1 MLISRLK
8 ISLYLLI
15 LLAIIIFFRAGEFNF
30 SLILHDYLYT
40 SWLFNYDYGFMRRA
54 LPGELISL
62 FNIDYS
68 YRSIR
73 GIAFVILLILFYLF
87 SYFVIESLNHL
98 KISDNRAIYVAS
110 FLFLPFLTTQWIIE
124 LGRFDQ
130 IVQIM
135 QLICLICIIKTNKYF
150 FSFFL
155 ISLTIVLSALIHE
168 ASLII
173 FIPTIIL
180 IFYLKFSNKLVTLLL
195 ISFLLLALGCM
206 IFFGKIDAHHAS
218 LIIEKYKDL
227 EKFNYYAVRTTILSN
242 VDNII
247 VSYYSLINNKT
258 YLYMFFSI
266 LYLYPVICFFKK
278 VFSGV
283 SYFYVVVFALTP
295 IGLSIIAFDYFRW
308 IALAFF
314 NVSVLSFYLIISGK
328 SNNAEISKYLIER
341 KRKILLYGLVSLMV
355 GALGVFKLFPNLP
368 NQGGFSS
375 TSLPTKILTKLN
387 FPSDTKNQ
395 LFEVN
400 RDIKGWELETDLS
413 QYKETDLSQYKDI
426 DLALSWYETE
436 VKKGN
441 ALAKN
446 NLALMYTRGGQI
458 DINYEKSFH
467 LLKEASQSSVEALN
481 NLGVL
486 YANGLG
492 VDKNSNKALSY
503 YLGAAN
509 NGSAAAMYNMGMSY
523 LKGLNGLKK
532 DKAKAKHWFERAK
545 VYNFSPAL
553 YQLKHGKW
561 SK

>member
-1 MLISRLK
+1 MLISKLK
-8 ISLYLLI
+8 ISLSLLV
-15 LLAIIIFFRAGEFNF
+15 LLAIIVFFRAGMLNF
-30 SLILHDYLYT
+30 TLTIDDYLYT

-62 FNIDYS
+62 FNIDHS

-87 SYFVIESLNHL
+87 SYLVIESLNHL
-98 KISDNRAIYVAS
+98 KINDNRAVYIAS
-110 FLFLPFLTTQWIIE
+110 FLFLPFLTTQWIVE

-130 IVQIM
+130 IIQIM
-135 QLICLICIIKTNKYF
+135 QLVCLICIVKTNKYF
-150 FSFFL
+150 LSFFL
-155 ISLTIVLSALIHE
+155 IALTIVLSALIHE

-180 IFYLKFSNKLVTLLL
+180 IFYLKFSNNLATLLL
-195 ISFLLLALGCM
+195 VSFLLFALGFM
-206 IFFGKIDAHHAS
+206 ILFGKIDAHHAG

-258 YLYMFFSI
+258 YISIFFSI

-283 SYFYVVVFALTP
+283 SYFYVVIFALTP

-308 IALAFF
+308 ISLAFF
-314 NVSVLSFYLIISGK
+314 NISILCFYLIISGK
-328 SNNAEISKYLIER
+328 SNNSEISKYLIER
-341 KRKILLYGLVSLMV
+341 KRKVLLYGLISLLV
-355 GALGVFKLFPNLP
+355 GALGVVNLFPNLP
-368 NQGGFSS
+368 NQGGLS
-375 TSLPTKILTKLN
+375 TSVPTGILTKVNL
-387 FPSDTKNQ
+387 PSDTKNQ

-413 QYKETDLSQYKDI
+413 QYKNI
-426 DLALSWYETE
+426 DLALNWYETE

-441 ALAKN
+441 VLAKN

-467 LLKEASQSSVEALN
+467 LLKEASQSNVEALN

-492 VDKNSNKALSY
+492 VDKNANQALSC
-503 YLGAAN
+503 YLDAAN
-509 NGSAAAMYNMGMSY
+509 KGSSAAMYNMGMSY

-532 DKAKAKHWFERAK
+532 DKAKAKNWFEKAK
-545 VYNFSPAL
+545 VYNFSPAI
-553 YQLKHGKW
+553 YQLKTMNKR
-561 SK
+561 

>member
-87 SYFVIESLNHL
+87 SYLVIESLNHL
-98 KISDNRAIYVAS
+98 KINDHRAVYVAS

-130 IVQIM
+130 IIQIM
-135 QLICLICIIKTNKYF
+135 QLICFVFIMKMDKYF

-180 IFYLKFSNKLVTLLL
+180 IFYLKFSNKLATLLL
-195 ISFLLLALGCM
+195 VSFLLLVLGCM
-206 IFFGKIDAHHAS
+206 IFFGKIDAHHAG

-227 EKFNYYAVRTTILSN
+227 EKFDYYAVRTTILSN

-258 YLYMFFSI
+258 YIYIFFSI

-283 SYFYVVVFALTP
+283 SYFYVVIFALTP

-314 NVSVLSFYLIISGK
+314 NVSILSFYLIISGK
-328 SNNAEISKYLIER
+328 SNNIEISRYIVENKN
-341 KRKILLYGLVSLMV
+341 KIFIYGLISLMV
-355 GALGVFKLFPNLP
+355 GALGVVKLFPNLP
-368 NQGGFSS
+368 NQGGFSPIN
-375 TSLPTKILTKLN
+375 LPTKILTKVNL
-387 FPSDTKNQ
+387 PSDTKNQ

-413 QYKETDLSQYKDI
+413 QYKNI

-467 LLKEASQSSVEALN
+467 LLKEASHSSVEALN

-492 VDKNSNKALSY
+492 VDKNSDKALSC

-523 LKGLNGLKK
+523 LKGLNGVKK
-532 DKAKAKHWFERAK
+532 DKAKAKHWFEKAK

-553 YQLKHGKW
+553 HQLKYGKW
-561 SK
+561 SKQ